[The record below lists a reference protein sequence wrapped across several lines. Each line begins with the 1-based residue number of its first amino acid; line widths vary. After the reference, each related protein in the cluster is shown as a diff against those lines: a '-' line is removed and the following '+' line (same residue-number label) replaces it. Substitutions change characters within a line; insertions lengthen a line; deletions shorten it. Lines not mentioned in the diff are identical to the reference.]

1 MIQRGSVGIDAIAKM
16 ANTKQK
22 VRRMNFEQSPQ
33 YEQEAARREN
43 QAISFVAVLYDVGW
57 PCRVGF
63 VGAAVVIGRN

>member
-1 MIQRGSVGIDAIAKM
+1 MENMKRRERTMI
-16 ANTKQK
+16 
-22 VRRMNFEQSPQ
+22 FEQSPQ